1 MFDRIK
7 DSVQKFSSRGVADK
21 EAVEQLVKDIQRD
34 LIRADVDVGL
44 VSDLSSEIKEEAL
57 DEELPDGL
65 SRKEHVLKIVY
76 DRLEELLGEE
86 AQIDEGPQKILLCG
100 LYGAGKTTTAG
111 KLADFYRKKELKVG
125 VIAADTDRPAAFEQL
140 QQVAEDANAEFY
152 GRKEAENPSKV
163 VEEGMEELDVDVTIV
178 DSAGR
183 NSLNDDLREEL
194 SEIDEVFEPDN
205 KYLVIPADIGQSAR
219 DQTEMFDSAISLT
232 GIIVT
237 KMDSSAKGGGALVA
251 CANSEA
257 QVKFIGTGEMVSDLE
272 VYDPVDFVSDMMGE
286 PDLDS
291 LLEKIEELDT
301 DPEAIL
307 EGEFT
312 LEDFKEQMESVT
324 GSGIM
329 EEMMQQ
335 LPFGKDKIP
344 SNMAD
349 MTEEKIGNYSI
360 IMDSMTDEEMQDPS
374 VIKASRRERIAD
386 GSGTNTG
393 DVKELIQHYRQA
405 KNMVDKFDKGGMQR
419 GNMKQMMSKMGL

>member
-1 MFDRIK
+1 
-7 DSVQKFSSRGVADK
+7 
-21 EAVEQLVKDIQRD
+21 
-34 LIRADVDVGL
+34 
-44 VSDLSSEIKEEAL
+44 
-57 DEELPDGL
+57 
-65 SRKEHVLKIVY
+65 
-76 DRLEELLGEE
+76 
-86 AQIDEGPQKILLCG
+86 
-100 LYGAGKTTTAG
+100 
-111 KLADFYRKKELKVG
+111 
-125 VIAADTDRPAAFEQL
+125 
-140 QQVAEDANAEFY
+140 
-152 GRKEAENPSKV
+152 
-163 VEEGMEELDVDVTIV
+163 
-178 DSAGR
+178 
-183 NSLNDDLREEL
+183 
-194 SEIDEVFEPDN
+194 
-205 KYLVIPADIGQSAR
+205 
-219 DQTEMFDSAISLT
+219 MFDSAISLT